1 MVKTNTKPIVLCGR
15 AKSDKEITSDDVT
28 GVLKEEKNNVYSQRD
43 RIIMCPFNDYFSK
56 GSTALKQ

>member
-28 GVLKEEKNNVYSQRD
+28 GVLKKKKKKLY
-43 RIIMCPFNDYFSK
+43 
-56 GSTALKQ
+56 